1 MAERLAKEERVRSR
15 VEERKNVVV
24 AGVSFA
30 PLRPFRC
37 PVKICAERE
46 HHGRILNHRLVEME
60 RREPRFVRRI
70 PCGDHTIQL
79 QVAHRLGPLGFLQE
93 FIQQI

>member
-15 VEERKNVVV
+15 IKERKNVVV
-24 AGVSFA
+24 AGLSFA

-37 PVKICAERE
+37 AVKICAERE
-46 HHGRILNHRLVEME
+46 HHRRILNHRLVEME

-70 PCGDHTIQL
+70 PCGDHAIQL